1 MEGEWAMIPII
12 ISCAFFSMMVAIFY
26 FTSKARSDRARYQAE
41 VQARLID
48 KFGNGPEFVSFLQ
61 SEQGRQ
67 FMGNIESAPKWHSR
81 ERILSGLRSA
91 IVMSFLGLAFIV
103 LALTRYGRSDGMLI
117 PGVLLLCLG
126 AGFLISALTSAR
138 LAKQWG
144 LFDPHTPTTSVDIQ
158 PGAQS

>member
-1 MEGEWAMIPII
+1 MEGEWIMVPII
-12 ISCAFFSMMVAIFY
+12 ISCAFFGMMAAIFY

-61 SEQGRQ
+61 SEHGRH
-67 FMGNIESAPKWHSR
+67 FMGDIESAPKWHSR

-91 IVMSFLGLAFIV
+91 IIMSFLGVAFLV
-103 LALTRYGRSDGMLI
+103 LSISRYGRNDGMLI

-126 AGFLISALTSAR
+126 VGFLVSALTSAR

-144 LFDPHTPTTSVDIQ
+144 LFDSHIPPSSEIE
-158 PGAQS
+158 PGAHS